1 MRLLFKIVFIGLIFS
16 GCSRDPEIIPSGG
29 KLFFIPEGFPI
40 PVYDLSNN
48 FNETQFQLGKKL
60 FFDPIL
66 SEDFTVS
73 CSSCHL
79 PNAAFSDPGN
89 AFSIGLNNSVGKR
102 NSPALIN
109 LAWQTNFMWDGG
121 VNHIEIQPLA
131 PLTNPDEMGWDLAP
145 VIANLNQSSEYKI
158 LFKKAFD
165 TDSITSAFMFKALA
179 HYMSCL
185 ISSES
190 KYDQYIRGEINF
202 TSSELNGL
210 NLFQQ
215 NCANCHTEPLFTDL
229 SYRNNGIGWNVSSP
243 DAGRFIITQ
252 INSDSLKFKVP
263 TLRNIEVTYPYMH
276 DGRINTLEEVIDH
289 YASGNFHPHV
299 DTSISAISLNSTQKT
314 DLISFLKTLTDQKFL
329 SNSKLR
335 P

>member
-1 MRLLFKIVFIGLIFS
+1 LRLILKIGLLWVLFS
-16 GCSRDPEIIPSGG
+16 GCSRDPEIIPSGE

-40 PVYDLSNN
+40 PVYNLSNS
-48 FNETQFQLGKKL
+48 FSETQFQLGKKL

-66 SEDFTVS
+66 SEDMTVS
-73 CSSCHL
+73 CSTCHL
-79 PNAAFSDPGN
+79 PEAAFSDPGN
-89 AFSIGLNNSVGKR
+89 AFSTGINNTIGKR

-131 PLTNPDEMGWDLAP
+131 PLTNPDEMGWDLSP
-145 VIANLNQSSEYKI
+145 VIANLNQNSEYKI

-210 NLFQQ
+210 NIFQQ
-215 NCANCHTEPLFTDL
+215 NCASCHSAPLFTDL
-229 SYRNNGIGWNVSSP
+229 SYRNNGIGWNSSSP
-243 DAGRFIITQ
+243 DAGRYIITQ
-252 INSDSLKFKVP
+252 VNSDSLKFKVP
-263 TLRNIEVTYPYMH
+263 TLRNIEVTFPYMH
-276 DGRINTLEEVIDH
+276 DGRINTLEEVVDH
-289 YASGNFHPHV
+289 YGSGNFHPNV
-299 DTSISAISLNSTQKT
+299 DNTITTISLSSIQKS
-314 DLISFLKTLTDQKFL
+314 DLLQFLKTLTDSKFL
-329 SNSKLR
+329 ANSKLR

>member
-1 MRLLFKIVFIGLIFS
+1 MRLILKIGLLWVLFS
-16 GCSRDPEIIPSGG
+16 GCSRDPEIIPSGE
-29 KLFFIPEGFPI
+29 KIFFIPEGFPI
-40 PVYDLSNN
+40 PVYNLSNS
-48 FNETQFQLGKKL
+48 FSESQFQLGKKL

-66 SEDFTVS
+66 SEDMTVS
-73 CSSCHL
+73 CSTCHL
-79 PNAAFSDPGN
+79 PEAAFSDPGN
-89 AFSIGLNNSVGKR
+89 AFSTGINNTIGKR

-131 PLTNPDEMGWDLAP
+131 PLTNPDEMGWDLSP
-145 VIANLNQSSEYKI
+145 VIANLNQNSEYKI

-210 NLFQQ
+210 NVFQQ
-215 NCANCHTEPLFTDL
+215 NCASCHSAPLFTDL
-229 SYRNNGIGWNVSSP
+229 SYRNNGIGWNSSSP
-243 DAGRFIITQ
+243 DAGRYIITQ

-263 TLRNIEVTYPYMH
+263 TLRNIEVTFPYMH

-289 YASGNFHPHV
+289 YSSGNYHPNV
-299 DTSISAISLNSTQKT
+299 DNSIASISLSPTQKS
-314 DLISFLKTLTDQKFL
+314 DLLQFLKTLTDSKFL
-329 SNSKLR
+329 ANSKLR

>member
-1 MRLLFKIVFIGLIFS
+1 MRLFLLIGFLWIIFS
-16 GCSRDPEIIPSGG
+16 GCSRDPEIIFPED
-29 KLFFIPEGFPI
+29 KLFFIPEGFPT
-40 PVYDLSNN
+40 PAYDLSNN
-48 FNETQFQLGKKL
+48 FSKAQFQLGKKL

-66 SEDFTVS
+66 SEDLTVS

-89 AFSIGLNNSVGKR
+89 AFSIGINNTMGKR

-145 VIANLNQSSEYKI
+145 VMANLNQNPEYKI
-158 LFKKAFD
+158 LFEEAFD
-165 TDSITSAFMFKALA
+165 TDSITAAFMFKALA

-190 KYDQYIRGEINF
+190 KYDQYSRGEINF
-202 TSSELNGL
+202 TGSELNGL

-215 NCANCHTEPLFTDL
+215 NCATCHTEPLFTDF
-229 SYRNNGIGWNVSSP
+229 SYRNNGIGWNPSSP

-263 TLRNIEVTYPYMH
+263 TLRNVEVTFPYMH
-276 DGRINTLEEVIDH
+276 DGRISSLEAVIDH
-289 YASGNFHPHV
+289 YANGNFHVNV
-299 DTSISAISLNSTQKT
+299 DSQINSISLSASDKIDLLN
-314 DLISFLKTLTDQKFL
+314 FLKTLTDVEFL
-329 SNSKLR
+329 NNTKLI